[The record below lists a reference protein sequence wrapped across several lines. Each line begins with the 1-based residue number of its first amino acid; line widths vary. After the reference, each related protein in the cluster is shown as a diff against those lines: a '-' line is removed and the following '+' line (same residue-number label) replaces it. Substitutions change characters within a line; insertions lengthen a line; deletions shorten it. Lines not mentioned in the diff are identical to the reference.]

1 MRIVFFGSGI
11 FAIPALEAV
20 AAAHEVVAVFCPPPR
35 PAGRAMRLTSSP
47 LAEAARGM
55 SLPVFEEA
63 ADAARLRAMRAD
75 AAAVCDYGI
84 KLSAAVLE
92 SFPRGAL
99 NIHPSLLPRWR
110 GPEPIIR
117 AMLADD
123 NETGVCIMQLDEGM
137 DTGAILLRE
146 RVAISP
152 TITGG
157 ELSDALAKIGARLLL
172 RALSEN
178 PAPQAQTG
186 EATHAAKIAA
196 AERELDF
203 RLSAE
208 VLARRVRAFAPSPSA
223 FACLPDGERIK
234 IIAAEVAERK
244 PEWATMQSGDIA
256 ADASGALIVICGEKS
271 LSLLRL
277 QRPGKKPLAAADF
290 VRGMRLPLSFALK
303 RRAPQQ

>member
-1 MRIVFFGSGI
+1 
-11 FAIPALEAV
+11 
-20 AAAHEVVAVFCPPPR
+20 
-35 PAGRAMRLTSSP
+35 
-47 LAEAARGM
+47 M

-75 AAAVCDYGI
+75 AAAVCDYGMM
-84 KLSAAVLE
+84 LSAAVLE

-110 GPEPIIR
+110 GPEPIVR
-117 AMLADD
+117 AILEGD

-157 ELSDALAKIGARLLL
+157 ELSEALAKIGARLLL

-178 PAPQAQTG
+178 PAPQAQSG
-186 EATHAAKIAA
+186 EPIEAKKIAA

-203 RLSAE
+203 RLKAE
-208 VLARRVRAFAPSPSA
+208 ELARRVRAFAPSPSA

-256 ADASGALIVICGEKS
+256 ADASGAIDCD
-271 LSLLRL
+271 LR
-277 QRPGKKPLAAADF
+277 RKVAVAFAPAASGKKTSRRRRFCSRHAPAAVVCAQK
-290 VRGMRLPLSFALK
+290 A
-303 RRAPQQ
+303 RAATIKDCPPR

>member
-1 MRIVFFGSGI
+1 
-11 FAIPALEAV
+11 
-20 AAAHEVVAVFCPPPR
+20 
-35 PAGRAMRLTSSP
+35 MRLTSSP
-47 LAEAARGM
+47 LAEFARGM

-75 AAAVCDYGI
+75 AAAVCDYGMM
-84 KLSAAVLE
+84 LSAAVLE

-117 AMLADD
+117 AILKGDSD
-123 NETGVCIMQLDEGM
+123 TGVCIMQLDEGM

-178 PAPQAQTG
+178 PAPQAQSG
-186 EATHAAKIAA
+186 EATHA
-196 AERELDF
+196 R
-203 RLSAE
+203 RL
-208 VLARRVRAFAPSPSA
+208 PPPSA
-223 FACLPDGERIK
+223 SWIFACRRRCWRGGCGRLRRRRPLLLVCRTAKGLKLSRRKLRSESRSGRQCK
-234 IIAAEVAERK
+234 AATLRR
-244 PEWATMQSGDIA
+244 MQA
-256 ADASGALIVICGEKS
+256 A
-271 LSLLRL
+271 R
-277 QRPGKKPLAAADF
+277 
-290 VRGMRLPLSFALK
+290 
-303 RRAPQQ
+303 